1 MEHRN
6 IKGQILIEAIFLMGL
21 FGSLFFI
28 FQGLIARHQ
37 TEIKKVKL
45 SHEIRRNYQ
54 YEDN

>member
-6 IKGQILIEAIFLMGL
+6 IKGQILIEALFLMGL

-28 FQGLIARHQ
+28 FQSLIVRHQ

-45 SHEIRRNYQ
+45 SHEIRRSYHDEN
-54 YEDN
+54 N